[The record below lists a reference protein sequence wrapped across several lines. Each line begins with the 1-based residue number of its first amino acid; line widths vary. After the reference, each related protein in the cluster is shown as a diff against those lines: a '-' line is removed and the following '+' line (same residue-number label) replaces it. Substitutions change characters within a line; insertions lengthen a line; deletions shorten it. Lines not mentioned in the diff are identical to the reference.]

1 MPGGGTIATKP
12 TRSFVPLLPLPLPM
26 PVGEY
31 IAHDLW
37 SAALPRHPVKPAGQ
51 RAKPFQLPLAW
62 IPGTSDAGLISL
74 PSSAAS
80 IPPACNR
87 YGVPGCPRDYNPVC
101 GTDGETYSNECVL
114 CESNS
119 ENKKDVQIFK
129 RGSC

>member
-1 MPGGGTIATKP
+1 MG
-12 TRSFVPLLPLPLPM
+12 
-26 PVGEY
+26 Y
-31 IAHDLW
+31 IRTPD
-37 SAALPRHPVKPAGQ
+37 G
-51 RAKPFQLPLAW
+51 
-62 IPGTSDAGLISL
+62 
-74 PSSAAS
+74 S
-80 IPPACNR
+80 IPK